1 MEKHSGIIT
10 FGGNP
15 LTLAGKMIKVGDI
28 APGFSVLNADL
39 SPFTYNKGKVTVIS
53 VVPSIDTGICDAQTR
68 RFNQEAAN
76 LDIDILTI
84 SCDLP
89 FALGRYCA
97 AAGIDK
103 VKTLSDHRD
112 LDFGSKY
119 GFIIDELRL
128 LSRGIIIIDKDGVV
142 KYVEYVAEV
151 ASHPNYDLAIEEV
164 KKLTEVKGGC
174 SCCDCD

>member
-1 MEKHSGIIT
+1 MEKHTGKIT

-15 LTLAGKMIKVGDI
+15 LTLVGNLAKVGEK
-28 APGFSVLNADL
+28 APEFTVLNADL
-39 SPFTYNKGKVTVIS
+39 SPFSLSSTAGKVRIIS

-76 LDIDILTI
+76 LDVEILTI

-112 LDFGSKY
+112 LDFGYKY
-119 GFIIDELRL
+119 GFVIEELRL
-128 LSRGIIIIDKDGVV
+128 LSRGIIIIDKNDVI
-142 KYVEYVAEV
+142 KYVEYVGEV
-151 ASHPNYDLAIEEV
+151 ASHPNYDVALAEA
-164 KKLTEVKGGC
+164 KKLL
-174 SCCDCD
+174 

>member
-1 MEKHSGIIT
+1 MEKHIGKIT

-15 LTLAGKMIKVGDI
+15 LTLVGKIVKVGDI
-28 APGFSVLNADL
+28 APDFSALNADL
-39 SPFTYNKGKVTVIS
+39 SPFNFSSLNDKVRIIS

-76 LDIDILTI
+76 LNLDIITI

-103 VKTLSDHRD
+103 VITLSDHRD
-112 LDFGSKY
+112 LDFGYKY
-119 GFIIDELRL
+119 GFVIDELRIL
-128 LSRGIIIIDKDGVV
+128 ARGVIIVGKDNLV
-142 KYVEYVAEV
+142 KYVEYVSEV
-151 ASHPNYDLAIEEV
+151 GSHPDYELALTEA
-164 KKLTEVKGGC
+164 KKLL
-174 SCCDCD
+174 